1 MQIKRGLMKSAKK
14 LRLGAKRTGAY
25 VYGTLRRIVGNG
37 VRTHNKEGQKLYV
50 VLVRGVPLKYQPPFK
65 PGIVYYTKGWA
76 IKKARAFGGEVVS
89 VSDFM
94 KYQRDTRKRAI
105 QLGYMPKEYLSESER
120 KLVANPGV
128 RERVMQIIRQDGE
141 DKTDGEVLDEIYD
154 YLKSVPVK
162 DSFVRNLI
170 RVSGQKVGLDKGEGE
185 ILDEVF
191 RTIQKNGRGLRGN
204 PMRSFASLHPSD
216 RAKLKSF
223 FDYVYSYYG
232 KGGLYA
238 RDFKNGGFDRKTIE
252 RAIMVYIDDV
262 RKGKTE
268 WGGGDSI
275 DRERVRTIL
284 QPSYSM
290 FIPKEGTVTIKNN
303 SRRYGNRL
311 MANPRLGKYEQKAL
325 NFARKY
331 PGWHGFDPRKPTAN
345 IVRRL
350 EKKGLVKVSDISNQF
365 RAI

>member
-1 MQIKRGLMKSAKK
+1 MAPKGGQLSSPYLGLARNPARTDKAHFGYAKMGME
-14 LRLGAKRTGAY
+14 LLGTGLKIAKGERVYMTPATNIPGGGFFVEPAYRTG
-25 VYGTLRRIVGNG
+25 LW
-37 VRTHNKEGQKLYV
+37 KQ
-50 VLVRGVPLKYQPPFK
+50 
-65 PGIVYYTKGWA
+65 
-76 IKKARAFGGEVVS
+76 
-89 VSDFM
+89 VSDG
-94 KYQRDTRKRAI
+94 AI
-105 QLGYMPKEYLSESER
+105 LIKPK
-120 KLVANPGV
+120 
-128 RERVMQIIRQDGE
+128 DF
-141 DKTDGEVLDEIYD
+141 DDEITYVEPRGEYRPTPQVKPD
-154 YLKSVPVK
+154 YKYG
-162 DSFVRNLI
+162 I
-170 RVSGQKVGLDKGEGE
+170 Y
-185 ILDEVF
+185 
-191 RTIQKNGRGLRGN
+191 TGRGIARN

-252 RAIMVYIDDV
+252 RAIMVYIGDV

-290 FIPKEGTVTIKNN
+290 FIPEGKMTIRKN
-303 SRRYGNRL
+303 RRSGLRG
-311 MANPRLGKYEQKAL
+311 NPRLGKYEQKAL